1 MDRTKK
7 IQKEKPRT
15 TQPTKPATKITE
27 TQKKLNID
35 GQLLS
40 KATKHIATLSK
51 KQTTGTTDLLQM
63 TKNPFLYLTV
73 LVNEL
78 PSKVHVKPV
87 QLPLKHSLYGPDF
100 NSRCFFITTNA
111 FKQDNK
117 QLLRDL
123 KNPWKF
129 VSYDQFR
136 NKYHEYKDRLSLLKE
151 YDLFFCDARIYSIL
165 KKHCGVHFYRQKKYP
180 CPVDFST
187 FMTHGNEQVS
197 EKDLR
202 NVLAGIVEKK
212 TYFVQGN
219 GPEYG
224 VKMARLE
231 AFTDEQVLDNC
242 KVALKGVLA
251 LLIER
256 GLKLGNLRRVSIKGE
271 QTESFPLFTHLT
283 PAEKKIA
290 MEVASQSK

>member
-1 MDRTKK
+1 MERTHK
-7 IQKEKPRT
+7 IQKEKSKVIHSEDSEKT
-15 TQPTKPATKITE
+15 VE
-27 TQKKLNID
+27 SQKKLNIN
-35 GQLLS
+35 GPLLS
-40 KATKHIATLSK
+40 KAIQHITTLSK
-51 KQTTGTTDLLQM
+51 KPTGETTDLLEM
-63 TKNPFLYLTV
+63 NKNPFIYLTV

-78 PSKVHVKPV
+78 PTKVHVKPV
-87 QLPLKHSLYGPDF
+87 PLSLKHSLHGPEF
-100 NSRCFFITTNA
+100 NTRCFFITTNA
-111 FKQDNK
+111 FKKDNK
-117 QLLRDL
+117 ELLRDL

-187 FMTHGNEQVS
+187 FLTAGSEQIG

-202 NVLAGIVEKK
+202 EVLNGVVENK

-224 VKMARLE
+224 VKIGRLE
-231 AFTDEQVLDNC
+231 AFGDEQALDNC
-242 KVALKGVLA
+242 KKALKGVLA
-251 LLIER
+251 LLVER
-256 GLKLGNLRRVSIKGE
+256 GLKLGNLRRVSVKGE

-283 PAEKKIA
+283 PAEKKIVKEISVQA
-290 MEVASQSK
+290 K